1 MEKLKL
7 NRTNLILK
15 LKGEWIPELNFA
27 FRFASGKPNSPK
39 KRGNR
44 GEIETL
50 AKREESVFDS
60 SRFYVSSNI
69 GRLSKSSPLSSDPFT
84 STSSFQPL
92 SAHGHV
98 STDGGDFSLE
108 HQHWPAAVSPS
119 WTQTR
124 YEHASVGLRVS
135 SFRLVRDSYPSLF
148 SRIAHDRNHLR
159 SSSRY
164 LHRSNIKLNRSLHR
178 TWNYFDCYYY
188 ITSIKKKKTIKR
200 KKVYHKRT
208 TLLLSSYP
216 NNNISEILSQTNR
229 HL

>member
-1 MEKLKL
+1 MRFRRDMF
-7 NRTNLILK
+7 RTVGK
-15 LKGEWIPELNFA
+15 KGG
-27 FRFASGKPNSPK
+27 SQKY
-39 KRGNR
+39 KRSQR
-44 GEIETL
+44 
-50 AKREESVFDS
+50 AKSVFDS

-92 SAHGHV
+92 SAHGYV

-108 HQHWPAAVSPS
+108 HQHCPAAVSPS

-135 SFRLVRDSYPSLF
+135 SFRPVRDSYPSLF

-164 LHRSNIKLNRSLHR
+164 LRPQATSNEPLFPPSMKLL
-178 TWNYFDCYYY
+178 DCYY
-188 ITSIKKKKTIKR
+188 
-200 KKVYHKRT
+200 
-208 TLLLSSYP
+208 
-216 NNNISEILSQTNR
+216 
-229 HL
+229 